1 MTRMTVNGQPLNYRL
16 DPQTP
21 LLSALRDASNLTGA
35 KWGCSDGGCGA
46 CTVIVDGRAERSCTV
61 PLAALEG
68 AAVTT
73 IEGLSQGR
81 AHPVQQAWLAEQVT
95 QCGFCEPGFIM
106 AIAALL
112 QASPRPTP
120 EQVEALPNQ
129 CACGA
134 QPRIQRAIAR
144 ASQMLGAAATSS
156 GPDRGS
162 RAAD

>member
-1 MTRMTVNGQPLNYRL
+1 MTVNGQALRYRL

-21 LLSALRDASNLTGA
+21 LLWALREASNLTGA
-35 KWGCSDGGCGA
+35 KHGCDDGGCGA
-46 CTVIVDGRAERSCTV
+46 CTVIVDGRAERSCQ
-61 PLAALEG
+61 LAIGGLEG
-68 AAVTT
+68 ASVTT

-81 AHPVQQAWLAEQVT
+81 SHPVQQAWLAEQVS

-120 EQVEALPNQ
+120 EQVAALPNR

-134 QPRIQRAIAR
+134 QPRILRAIAR
-144 ASQMLGAAATSS
+144 ASATMAQAASQPAV
-156 GPDRGS
+156 PPPQR
-162 RAAD
+162 